1 MEPPLGCA
9 ACWRA
14 RRPAGTL
21 KNFQFQLGRGLQG
34 PSFAGPTPKNST
46 GPSVAPPRER
56 RARQERETRTE
67 KQKKQRHLVR
77 EGKKK
82 NPSNHPPTNQPPPP
96 GPMLPC
102 QLEPSHAGRLSACTC
117 NSTAPCALACL
128 VGTSRA
134 MTPVIVPGVWCS
146 IRVSRDDGA
155 RICPVAC
162 PPPMCPY
169 LLLLLLSRR
178 RRRRR
183 RLCCARQAPL
193 VEAGNLQAVNGPL
206 GFVALGGRSPW
217 WWCSCWRC
225 CWLGPGPCRVPDA

>member
-34 PSFAGPTPKNST
+34 PSFAGPTPKKIDRAVGRST
-46 GPSVAPPRER
+46 ARAARASGTRNTDGEAKEAEAPRQR
-56 RARQERETRTE
+56 RKE
-67 KQKKQRHLVR
+67 
-77 EGKKK
+77 K

-162 PPPMCPY
+162 PPPICS
-169 LLLLLLSRR
+169 LLVVVVVVVT
-178 RRRRR
+178 
-183 RLCCARQAPL
+183 AAAAAAAAPL
-193 VEAGNLQAVNGPL
+193 LRKAGA
-206 GFVALGGRSPW
+206 A
-217 WWCSCWRC
+217 C
-225 CWLGPGPCRVPDA
+225 